1 VRRGLLA
8 ITGGT
13 GFVGSTLIRL
23 ATADGW
29 TVRALARRPQSALP
43 GVTWVTGALDQPGS
57 LADLVGGV
65 QAVIHV
71 AGVTNTLT
79 RAGFVAGNIEGTAA
93 MIAAAKASAVSRFIH
108 VSSLSAREPQLSNY
122 GWSKAEAET
131 LVCNSSLDWTMVR
144 PPAIFGPGDTD
155 HLDLFKAAR
164 TRIIPLP
171 PQGRLS
177 VIEVSDLGRLLL
189 ALVPASET
197 FGAVYDADDGQEGGW
212 SHAAYGRAIGKAA
225 GYDIYPLAVP
235 AAVVRL
241 GARLDRLV
249 RGDKAK
255 LTADR
260 AAYYCHPDW
269 VIDSARRPPITLW
282 KPQIETVQ
290 GLRDTAAAYRAAG
303 WL

>member
-1 VRRGLLA
+1 VSKGILA

-23 ATADGW
+23 ATETGW
-29 TVRALARRPQSALP
+29 QVRALTRRPQIQSSDIF
-43 GVTWVTGALDQPGS
+43 WVDGS
-57 LADLVGGV
+57 LDHPNSLATLVAGAC
-65 QAVIHV
+65 AVIHV
-71 AGVTNTLT
+71 AGVTNTPT
-79 RAGFVAGNIEGTAA
+79 RAGFFAGNVEGTAA
-93 MIAAAKASAVSRFIH
+93 IVAAAKAAAVSRFIH
-108 VSSLSAREPQLSNY
+108 VSSLSAREPHLSIY
-122 GWSKAEAET
+122 GASKAEAET
-131 LVCNSSLDWTMVR
+131 VVRNSGLDWTMVR

-171 PQGRLS
+171 PKGRLS

-189 ALVPASET
+189 ALVPAAET

-212 SHAAYGRAIGKAA
+212 SHADYGRAIGEAA
-225 GYDIYPLAVP
+225 GYKIYPLAVP
-235 AAVVRL
+235 AAFVRL
-241 GARLDRLV
+241 GARLDHLL

-269 VIDSARRPPITLW
+269 VIDPARRPPPTVW
-282 KPQIETVQ
+282 KPQIDTVQ
-290 GLRDTAAAYRAAG
+290 GLRATAATYRAAG